1 MAEKMVGVEEARSVI
16 LGSCVPLAQEWVEL
30 RAATGRYLAKE
41 VHSDLDLPPF
51 DRARMDGYAFQ
62 AASVAGAGPDRP
74 VRLRE
79 IGVVAAGV
87 EYEGHVGPGE
97 AVRVMTGA
105 VVPVGADT
113 VERIE
118 VIRVDGESVELDEPV
133 PVGRNITPRGLEVKA
148 GARVVEAGERITPA
162 VAAVLATFGQ
172 SRLLTFRKPRV
183 AIFSTGDELV
193 PVDVLPGPG
202 QIRDSNRFAL
212 AGYLEEA
219 GAEVVV
225 EEILPDQLDQTRDA
239 IGRAMGIADIVLL
252 SGGVSMGDYD
262 LVKPALH
269 ELGVEVLLE
278 KVAMH
283 PGKPTVFARHGE
295 TLFFG
300 LPGNPVSVAVAF
312 FLFVRPALLRLQGA
326 LAIDLPRLTAFCTRT
341 VKGAPPRRSHQPG
354 TLRMEAGR
362 VEVEPLSWSGSGD
375 LVGFMRATALLVVP
389 EDQSLVKEGEL
400 VEAIL
405 LPSLLA

>member
-1 MAEKMVGVEEARSVI
+1 MAEKMVGVEAARSVI
-16 LGSCVPLAQEWVEL
+16 LESCVPLTDEWVEL
-30 RAATGRYLAKE
+30 RAATGRYLAE
-41 VHSDLDLPPF
+41 DIRSDLDLPPF

-62 AASVAGAGPDRP
+62 AASVAGAGPGRP

-87 EYEGHVGPGE
+87 EFDGQVGPGE
-97 AVRVMTGA
+97 AVRIMTGA
-105 VVPVGADT
+105 VVPAGADT

-118 VIRVDGESVELDEPV
+118 VIRVDEGTIELEEPS
-133 PVGRNITPRGLEVKA
+133 PVGRNITPRGLEVRA
-148 GARVVEAGERITPA
+148 GARVVLAGERITPA

-172 SRLLTFRKPRV
+172 ARVRTSRRPRV

-193 PVDVLPGPG
+193 PVDVFPRSG

-225 EEILPDQLDQTRDA
+225 EGTLSDQLNQTRDA
-239 IGRAMGIADIVLL
+239 IGRAMADADLVLL

-262 LVKPALH
+262 LVKPALR
-269 ELGVEVLLE
+269 ELGVEILLE

-283 PGKPTVFARHGE
+283 PGKPTVFARRGE

-326 LAIDLPRLTAFCTRT
+326 SGIDLPRLEAFCTRT
-341 VKGAPPRRSHQPG
+341 VKGAPPRRSHQPAV
-354 TLRMEAGR
+354 LRMAAGR

-375 LVGFMRATALLVVP
+375 LVGFMRASALLIVP
-389 EDQSLVKEGEL
+389 EDQAQVREGDL
-400 VEAIL
+400 VETIL